1 MSRSKAQS
9 PYLALTSSYAIALL
23 VIAIMFVGAN
33 VLLGR
38 AIEEQRKVPAAV
50 EMTGRQSML
59 AQRIAWLADRYSDRG
74 EQFARQQLQA
84 AITDLAVTADTL
96 RGASDAGMPAPVAKV
111 YADQNITTRLRAF
124 LAHAR
129 VIAATEITPGES
141 NQEQVVAE
149 HMSAIVAE
157 AYGPLLTA
165 LTSVSTEY
173 AKDSD
178 APIERLQTY
187 QYITLAV
194 ILLTLVAEAL
204 FVFRPL
210 VGKVSSYVE
219 EVLDHSRRAS
229 VARRA
234 AQHANAAKTAFL
246 SNMSHELRTPMTGIM
261 GICDLLTSSP
271 QSPEQAKMTRM
282 LRQSAQILLDLLNDI
297 LDLAKIEA
305 GRMSLESIDFDLG
318 ALLADVRNLFD
329 PGMSEKGIAF
339 TVEGA
344 GEGVGGHEAVFR
356 GDPKHIRQILCNLV
370 GNALKF
376 TDSGSVKVSY
386 RQKDVADGIILT
398 FAVADTGVGISE
410 EGLTRL
416 FRKFEQEESSTS
428 RRYGGTGLG
437 LAICKQLSEAMG
449 GDITVES
456 KKGLGSTFTVQ
467 VLVTRGDPNA
477 VTAAAD
483 AVPAR
488 AGDELSGLALNILLA
503 EDNLT
508 TQFIITR
515 MLTLWGQTVT
525 AVGDGRA
532 AVHRAAQERF
542 DIILM
547 DMQMP
552 VMDGDEATR
561 KIRDGG
567 ASADAPIVALTAD
580 GITDHHRRY
589 LDAGCDVVLTKPV
602 VWAALAH
609 QLRALTGHGGD
620 AVMAAPG
627 PARDIRPP
635 VFNAE
640 MLDGLREVL
649 TPRDFEDLVRQFMTS
664 VETLRARIGEE
675 VAAGDHA
682 TARRT
687 AHTLKGQCGQMGA
700 EEVTRLAAW
709 IEDESPDADSVKAML
724 PRLDESVRRA
734 KAAILEAVPDLE
746 SLA

>member
-1 MSRSKAQS
+1 MSRSKAKS
-9 PYLALTSSYAIALL
+9 PYLALTSSYAIALS

-33 VLLGR
+33 VLLER

-50 EMTGRQSML
+50 ELTGRQSML

-74 EQFARQQLQA
+74 EQYARQQLQA
-84 AITDLAVTADTL
+84 AITELAVTADTL
-96 RGASDAGMPAPVAKV
+96 RGAGDTSAPVAVARV
-111 YADQNITTRLRAF
+111 YADQNINTRLRAY

-141 NQEQVVAE
+141 GQDQAVNE
-149 HMSAIVAE
+149 HMSAIMAE

-165 LTSVSTEY
+165 LTAVSSEY
-173 AKDSD
+173 ARDSD
-178 APIERLQTY
+178 IQIERLQTW
-187 QYITLAV
+187 QYVTLAV
-194 ILLTLVAEAL
+194 ILLTLAAEAL

-210 VGKVSSYVE
+210 VGKVSNYVE

-318 ALLADVRNLFD
+318 ALLADVRDLFD
-329 PGMSEKGIAF
+329 PGMAEKGLAF
-339 TVEGA
+339 SVEGA
-344 GEGVGGHEAVFR
+344 DARGAVFR
-356 GDPKHIRQILCNLV
+356 GDPKHLRQILCNLV

-376 TDSGSVKVSY
+376 TDSGSVKLSF
-386 RQKDVADGIILT
+386 RQTDTADGIALA

-416 FRKFEQEESSTS
+416 FRKFEQEESSTA

-449 GDITVES
+449 GGIDVES
-456 KKGLGSTFTVQ
+456 TKGLGSTFTVR
-467 VLVTRGDPNA
+467 VRVARGDPQA

-488 AGDELSGLALNILLA
+488 AGDELAGLSLNILLA

-508 TQFIITR
+508 TQFILTR
-515 MLTLWGQTVT
+515 MLTMWGQAVT
-525 AVGDGRA
+525 AVSDGRA
-532 AVHRAAQERF
+532 AVQRASRERY

-561 KIRDGG
+561 RIRGGG
-567 ASADAPIVALTAD
+567 ASADAPILALTAD
-580 GITDHHRRY
+580 GITEHHRRY

-602 VWAALAH
+602 VWTALAH

-620 AVMAAPG
+620 AALAGPA
-627 PARDIRPP
+627 PARDVRPA
-635 VFNAE
+635 VLNAG

-649 TPRDFEDLVRQFMTS
+649 APRDFEDLVRQFLTS
-664 VETLRARIGEE
+664 VEGYRARLGEE
-675 VAAGDHA
+675 VAAGDH
-682 TARRT
+682 TAAKRT

-700 EEVTRLAAW
+700 EDMAQLAAW
-709 IEDESPDADSVKAML
+709 IEQDSPDIDSVKAML
-724 PRLDESVRRA
+724 PRLDESMVRA

-746 SLA
+746 SLAI